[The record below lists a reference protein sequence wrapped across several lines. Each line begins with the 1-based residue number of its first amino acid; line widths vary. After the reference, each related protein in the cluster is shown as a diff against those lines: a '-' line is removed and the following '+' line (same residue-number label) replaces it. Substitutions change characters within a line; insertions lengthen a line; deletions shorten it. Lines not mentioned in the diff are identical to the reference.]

1 LGRTAALLICGS
13 VTEKLRNHGVTLS
26 SLTLEVWRPPSAFG
40 VFDWLQVTDFN
51 GSVLGV
57 LFGCLCSH
65 FYSLLCVSGTECSF
79 GALTLVFDWG
89 EPPPLLGCGSL
100 TEKLGMG
107 NKKTAP
113 RDRTTV
119 RLFNP
124 LLFFPTAATFGVFDW
139 LQVFDFDF
147 LTHFILLSCF
157 GFLFRLCQWHR
168 MANDARL

>member
-1 LGRTAALLICGS
+1 MAAVAAFGVFGS
-13 VTEKLRNHGVTLS
+13 NTI
-26 SLTLEVWRPPSAFG
+26 PSAFG

-89 EPPPLLGCGSL
+89 EPPPFWVVGLLLRNCG
-100 TEKLGMG
+100 TG

-119 RLFNP
+119 RVFNP
-124 LLFFPTAATFGVFDW
+124 
-139 LQVFDFDF
+139 
-147 LTHFILLSCF
+147 FILPSATRGDGHLW
-157 GFLFRLCQWHR
+157 RL
-168 MANDARL
+168 